1 MKSRL
6 TVLCCSRNLRRQ
18 SSESHANSFI
28 LREMIPPYRSASS
41 EAGKSA
47 EHSWYDT
54 GFANMSSGT
63 GKAARQRG
71 IVGGHIRGGTLFPN
85 MAIRLSAE
93 MDKLTKQTGKNLKAL
108 VSEVMHKLEKDMDL
122 ALAGQDDDGE
132 QSARRLSASQLDQIK
147 TFERRLE
154 ALKVR
159 AEAL

>member
-1 MKSRL
+1 
-6 TVLCCSRNLRRQ
+6 
-18 SSESHANSFI
+18 
-28 LREMIPPYRSASS
+28 
-41 EAGKSA
+41 
-47 EHSWYDT
+47 
-54 GFANMSSGT
+54 
-63 GKAARQRG
+63 
-71 IVGGHIRGGTLFPN
+71 